1 MHWIATALVRGSVII
16 YDSCFDGKLA
26 PSIELQIAQLY
37 KPVIS
42 KDCLLVSVASI
53 QQTQHGSNACGLWAI
68 AAAYHTAL
76 GDDIG
81 ELTINDEKMRSH
93 LIRCFTSQKLRRFP
107 KTKDTG
113 SERPKTILSS
123 RNQHMLP
130 MSLLGRYDIV

>member
-16 YDSCFDGKLA
+16 YDSCKLA
-26 PSIELQIAQLY
+26 PSIELQIAQFY

-53 QQTQHGSNACGLWAI
+53 QQQQHGRNACGLWAI

-81 ELTINDEKMRSH
+81 ELTIEDEKPS
-93 LIRCFTSQKLRRFP
+93 
-107 KTKDTG
+107 
-113 SERPKTILSS
+113 LSVF
-123 RNQHMLP
+123 H
-130 MSLLGRYDIV
+130 